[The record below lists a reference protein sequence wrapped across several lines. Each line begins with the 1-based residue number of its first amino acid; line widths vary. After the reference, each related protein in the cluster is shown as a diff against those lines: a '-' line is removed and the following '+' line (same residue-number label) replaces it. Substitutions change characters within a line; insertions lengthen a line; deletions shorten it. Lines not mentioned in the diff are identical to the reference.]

1 MTRFGMKDCTG
12 IDPQGF
18 TVLANLCPSLTSLT
32 LNLCGQLSDDA
43 LVGFATKLP
52 SLTRIE
58 LLGPFLVRKP
68 AWLTFFAEIGP
79 RLQGFLVR
87 QSPRMDEECVETL
100 VRCCGDGLTEL
111 RLSEM
116 GKMDE
121 SWLGH
126 LASLRGLK
134 YLDLSY
140 PLVPLPSESVA
151 LAELIASV
159 GPGLTS
165 LNLAGQSN
173 LTSSDLLTLLP
184 TNLPNL
190 TRLDLTLLDLLT
202 DDETVAV
209 FTAWADAGSAG
220 LESVKMGKAHLLLG
234 PTLNALFALAGETL
248 KELEICGWKDIDEGA
263 LKSIGKNSPALTR
276 LDIGWC
282 SECPSLGRRHF
293 SRCD

>member
-1 MTRFGMKDCTG
+1 MLVFYDVELRRLGMKDCTN

-18 TVLANLCPSLTSLT
+18 LVLANLCPSLTSLT

-43 LVGFATKLP
+43 LVSFATKLP

-79 RLQGFLVR
+79 RLKGFLVR
-87 QSPRMDEECVETL
+87 QSPRMDEECIETL
-100 VRCCGDGLTEL
+100 VRCSGDGLTEL

-126 LASLRGLK
+126 LANLRGLQ

-140 PLVPLPSESVA
+140 PLVPLPSESAA
-151 LAELIASV
+151 LAELLVSV

-165 LNLAGQSN
+165 LNLAGQSH
-173 LTSSDLLTLLP
+173 LTSADLLTLLP

-220 LESVKMGKAHLLLG
+220 LESVKIGKAHLLLG
-234 PTLNALFALAGETL
+234 PALNALFGLAGETL
-248 KELEICGWKDIDEGA
+248 KELEICGWKDVDELA
-263 LKSIGKNSPALTR
+263 LKSIGRNCPALTR
-276 LDIGWC
+276 LDVGWC
-282 SECPSLGRRHF
+282 SA
-293 SRCD
+293 